1 VRDVSVATT
10 AVVVVIVLGGC
21 SFEDWGKNPSAVSSG
36 SRAPANDHQN
46 VWFHPS
52 AWSQQYYGLYY
63 HPDTTWMWEQVRTE
77 IDVVSFRHNKLDDA
91 LDEQMDNIVNFFENV
106 DTLTKMAF
114 MGPVIHAGDPFAQSS
129 FATNG
134 AVIARVEADSGH
146 VDYWYSEESAF
157 RALYVVDGIYRREYG
172 ITEWEEILE

>member
-1 VRDVSVATT
+1 
-10 AVVVVIVLGGC
+10 
-21 SFEDWGKNPSAVSSG
+21 
-36 SRAPANDHQN
+36 
-46 VWFHPS
+46 
-52 AWSQQYYGLYY
+52 
-63 HPDTTWMWEQVRTE
+63 
-77 IDVVSFRHNKLDDA
+77 
-91 LDEQMDNIVNFFENV
+91 
-106 DTLTKMAF
+106 MAF
-114 MGPVIHAGDPFAQSS
+114 MGPVIHASDPFAQSS